1 MVSDLELLNASEEN
15 LVWFQNNFLKI
26 RETYPGKQLAIKDKE
41 IVAFADNGKALLN
54 ILKQKNID
62 DSQVII
68 ERIIPKGEL
77 KILCG

>member
-1 MVSDLELLNASEEN
+1 MISDLELLNSSEEN
-15 LVWFQNNFLKI
+15 LIWFQENFLKI
-26 RETYPGKQLAIKDKE
+26 REKYAGKQIAIKDRE
-41 IVAFADNGKALLN
+41 IVAVADNGKALLDA
-54 ILKQKNID
+54 LKKKKID